1 VVIAVLDT
9 NVLISGTFWLGPPK
23 EVLHR
28 AKVGF
33 FQAVVSP
40 ALLAELH
47 DVLTRKDKPFC
58 LSTTEAKRVEMD
70 LLSYA
75 QVVRPKAHVAVCRDS
90 ADNRVLE
97 CALEA
102 GANFVIT
109 GDPDLLEIG
118 HYRGIKIVKV
128 RAFLD
133 SLGSR

>member
-1 VVIAVLDT
+1 MVTAVLDT

-33 FQAVVSP
+33 FQVVISP

-47 DVLTRKDKPFC
+47 DVLTREDKPFR
-58 LSTTEAKRVEMD
+58 LSTAEAKKVEVD
-70 LLSYA
+70 VLSYT
-75 QVVRPKAHVAVCRDS
+75 QVVRPKAHVTACRDS

-102 GANFVIT
+102 GANFVVT
-109 GDPDLLEIG
+109 GDHDLLEIG
-118 HYRGIKIVKV
+118 HYREIKIVKI

-133 SLGSR
+133 FLGGR

>member
-1 VVIAVLDT
+1 MVIAILDT

-33 FQAVVSP
+33 FQVVISP

-47 DVLTRKDKPFC
+47 DILTRKDKPFR
-58 LSTTEAKRVEMD
+58 LSTTEAKRVQAD

-75 QVVRPKAHVAVCRDS
+75 QVVRPKAHVTVCRDS
-90 ADNRVLE
+90 TDNRVLE

-102 GANFVIT
+102 GAEFVVS
-109 GDPDLLEIG
+109 GDSHLLDMG
-118 HYRGIKIVKV
+118 HFRGIKIVKV

-133 SLGSR
+133 SLGPK